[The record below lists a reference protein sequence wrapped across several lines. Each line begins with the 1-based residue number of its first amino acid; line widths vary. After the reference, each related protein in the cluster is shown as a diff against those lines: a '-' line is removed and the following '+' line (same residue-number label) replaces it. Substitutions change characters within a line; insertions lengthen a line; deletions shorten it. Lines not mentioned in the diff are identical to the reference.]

1 MDKPQ
6 TLKGFR
12 DFLPEKM
19 YVRKYVISIL
29 EEVFQSF
36 GFEPLQTPTL
46 EYAEVLTGK
55 YGEEAD
61 KLMYTFE
68 DRGGRK
74 VGLNYDLT
82 VPTARV
88 LAQYQNELPLPFK
101 RYQIQPAYRAENT
114 QKGRYRQFIQC
125 DIDTFGSKSPLADAE
140 IIAVIYTAL
149 RKLNFDKFTIRINSR
164 QVLFNALEKVGI
176 EDKKL
181 QLSVLQSVD
190 KLDKKPEEE
199 VIAELAQRG
208 IDEKKAKELLEVI
221 KNSTPDENLDAVFKY
236 LSSLGVDKNYYEF
249 VPFIVRGLDYYT
261 GPIFETIVDE
271 PKIGSITGGGRY
283 DNLVKSLGGPNVPAT
298 GTTIGFDRI
307 CDVIEELGLLS
318 GLTQNPT
325 KVLVTVFSPELAR
338 ESLIAATAIREEGVV
353 TTFFEDENTKLEKQ
367 LAYANRKNIPFVCV
381 IGPEEA
387 GKGLVKLK
395 DMASGE
401 EQLVSFKKAA
411 EIVIAHFSAQ

>member
-19 YVRKYVISIL
+19 YVRKYVVSVL

-68 DRGGRK
+68 DRGGRM

-88 LAQYQNELPLPFK
+88 LAQYQNDLPLPFK

-125 DIDTFGSKSPLADAE
+125 DIDTFGSNSPLADAE
-140 IIAVIYTAL
+140 IVAVLYTAL
-149 RKLNFDKFTIRINSR
+149 RKLNFEKFTIRINSR

-176 EDKKL
+176 EDKKT
-181 QLSVLQSVD
+181 QLLVLQSVD
-190 KLDKKPEEE
+190 KLDKKTEEE
-199 VIAELAQRG
+199 VVAELEEKG
-208 IDEKKAKELLEVI
+208 IENKKAKELLEVI
-221 KNSTPDENLDAVFKY
+221 KNSEPDENLNNLFKY
-236 LSSLGVDKNYYEF
+236 LSSLGVDKSYYQF

-283 DNLVKSLGGPNVPAT
+283 DNLVKQLGGPNVPAT
-298 GTTIGFDRI
+298 GSTIGFDRI
-307 CDVIEELGLLS
+307 CDVIEELGLLKDKFS
-318 GLTQNPT
+318 NPT
-325 KVLVTVFSPELAR
+325 KLLVTVFSPELAR
-338 ESLIAATAIREEGVV
+338 ESLVALTAMREEGLNCALFSSDSV
-353 TTFFEDENTKLEKQ
+353 KLEKQ
-367 LAYANRKNIPFVCV
+367 LAYANKKDIRFVAI

-387 GKGLVKLK
+387 GKGLIKLK
-395 DMASGE
+395 NMWSGD
-401 EQLVSFKKAA
+401 EQSVSFKKAA
-411 EIVIAHFSAQ
+411 EIIKETTF